1 MAQKSFYETGVQEA
15 FELFQDYLEG
25 SAERPVLVTAS
36 GPLPAEARDAI
47 EKSAAALGLGDEACT
62 YARLDGCIDKSALF
76 LLVEGIDPLYVVCT
90 DGAAAGRLGEAY
102 RTEYPLDA
110 TIRVFGRPAV
120 AFTDLESLI
129 VDDGGKRRAWEL
141 FKTLV

>member
-15 FELFQDYLEG
+15 FDLFRDYLEG
-25 SAERPVLVTAS
+25 ESERPVLVVGSALAQGET
-36 GPLPAEARDAI
+36 RDAI
-47 EKSAAALGLGDEACT
+47 EKSMAALGLGDEACT
-62 YARLDGCIDKSALF
+62 YAVLADCIDRDALF

-90 DGAAAGRLGEAY
+90 DAAAARRLGETY

-110 TIRVFGRPAV
+110 AARVFGRPAAV
-120 AFTDLESLI
+120 FGDLESLI
-129 VDDGGKRRAWEL
+129 ATEPGKRRAWEL